1 MPIAEISTNHQPKTT
16 RILTFATKNVVV
28 SRFANHHRPKRLVV
42 LAKTGDPKKGCWF
55 SFSQFV
61 QVPARDRGAVGS
73 GGEWRRPATPKPQ
86 EAQLTTP
93 LSTSRSQSESPDSE
107 PRRQRDLRVRRPLS
121 EGAPGLW
128 RVLVELHACG
138 VRFCH
143 SVRGLAQAF
152 ACCGAGFGR
161 GVVAS
166 IRRAQR
172 CTPDARVRAVRGDS
186 AHAMHSY
193 MHFGHSS
200 MHATRSARVRRGSC
214 MHRRKAGLQRPS
226 AKPTRATGLGCGPQ
240 APLMTPMPTP
250 EKQK

>member
-1 MPIAEISTNHQPKTT
+1 MYAAT
-16 RILTFATKNVVV
+16 RLQNWSF
-28 SRFANHHRPKRLVV
+28 F
-42 LAKTGDPKKGCWF
+42 GGGF
-55 SFSQFV
+55 SFDSKGKP
-61 QVPARDRGAVGS
+61 QVRSLSRSLQNCSFLGGRLHCRVLNSCKSGGAVGS

-161 GVVAS
+161 GVVPS

-172 CTPDARVRAVRGDS
+172 CTPFRTCTRVRGVPRIPMH
-186 AHAMHSY
+186 AHMYS
-193 MHFGHSS
+193 GHSS
-200 MHATRSARVRRGSC
+200 AHATRSARAWRGAC
-214 MHRRKAGLQRPS
+214 MHR
-226 AKPTRATGLGCGPQ
+226 
-240 APLMTPMPTP
+240 
-250 EKQK
+250 